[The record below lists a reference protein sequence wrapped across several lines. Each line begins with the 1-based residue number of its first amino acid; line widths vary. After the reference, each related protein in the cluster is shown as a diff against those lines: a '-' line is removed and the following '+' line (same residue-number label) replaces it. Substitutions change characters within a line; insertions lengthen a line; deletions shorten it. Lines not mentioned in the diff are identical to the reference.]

1 MRTSIGSLHLV
12 AGFDA
17 PRLFAAALVL
27 FFIAGAA
34 HAATLNPA
42 VLPKVEAATFEVVQA
57 KPDPDPL
64 SYEKPLPLD
73 LLPYQERTDKY
84 YSIGTAFAIGHGRYV
99 TAAHVLLAGV
109 GSLWGP
115 PALRDSKGNVY
126 PVDKIEKFGLRRDFV
141 VFSLATQPGDAALE
155 IDSKPATNDVVYAVG
170 NALGTGVV
178 IRDGLYTSD
187 TPEQQDGAWKWMRFS
202 AAASPGNSG
211 GPLLDKNGK
220 VIGVVLAKS
229 PNENLNYALP
239 IQQVLDAPDN
249 QAVLDE
255 RMAYSLE
262 VLDGEVQSDIVQAKF
277 TLPLR
282 LADFYRS
289 FQTEMDKHE
298 DALQRALLAREAG
311 NLFPV
316 GRGSARLLNAQ
327 PVKILSFPGMIARNS
342 NNEWA
347 LAESSTKRISLDD
360 NGYVDIGALGHTV
373 LFHIRRPDKLAPDAF
388 YHDAKLRMDLL
399 MKTGLFTR
407 PVGSDS
413 VKITS
418 LGKPE
423 SESEFVDRWGRRW
436 QTEVWPLPFLNAR
449 VVTYTLPTPDGCV
462 GMLRPKPAGG
472 VHDTL
477 LDFNQLAGF
486 VYLSYEGTLAQWKQF
501 LSDTRL
507 LPDALKSMHIDFD
520 YGKRFAYA
528 SPRIAFSFTPE
539 VQAITQ
545 DSLLNLA
552 FTWFPDGGRVDWDV
566 ADVTVWKDKAG
577 NDYDRISVQRYH
589 APPIGLDDDL
599 TSTWQKI
606 SKRQHPDDGVARSE
620 DDVMKINAVAASA
633 DTGNTPSVLYTAF
646 YGIEGNHPQ
655 DFMKSKLDLL
665 MKNLQVKE
673 H

>member
-1 MRTSIGSLHLV
+1 MRISIKNLRLV
-12 AGFDA
+12 AESTGVRCA
-17 PRLFAAALVL
+17 FAAVL
-27 FFIAGAA
+27 ILAA
-34 HAATLNPA
+34 TAAVHAATLDPA

-64 SYEKPLPLD
+64 TYEKPLPLD

-99 TAAHVLLAGV
+99 TAAHVLLAGLD
-109 GSLWGP
+109 SLWGP
-115 PALRDSKGNVY
+115 PALRDSKGRVY
-126 PVDKIEKFGLRRDFV
+126 PIDKIEKFGLRRDFV
-141 VFSLATQPGDAALE
+141 VFSLAAQPGDASLE

-211 GPLLDKNGK
+211 GPLLDKDGK

-255 RMAYSLE
+255 RTSYSLD
-262 VLDGEVQSDIVQAKF
+262 VLDGEMQSDILQAKF
-277 TLPLR
+277 TLPLS
-282 LADFYRS
+282 LADFCRS
-289 FQTEMDKHE
+289 YDDLVNKHE
-298 DALQRALLAREAG
+298 DAQQQALLAREAG
-311 NLFPV
+311 NLFP
-316 GRGSARLLNAQ
+316 GGAGSARLLNQQ
-327 PVKILSFPGMIARNS
+327 PVKILSFPGMVARNS

-360 NGYVDIGALGHTV
+360 NGYIDMGALGHNV
-373 LFHIRRPDKLAPDAF
+373 LFHIRRPDKLNPDAF

-399 MKTGLFTR
+399 MKTGLFKR

-423 SESEFVDRWGRRW
+423 SQSEYVDRWQRHW
-436 QTEVWPLPFLNAR
+436 QTGVWALPFLNAR
-449 VVTYTLPTPDGCV
+449 VVAYTLPTPDGCV
-462 GMLRPKPAGG
+462 VMMRPTSAFGR
-472 VHDTL
+472 HDTV
-477 LDFNQLAGF
+477 LDFNQLTGF
-486 VYLSYEGTLAQWKQF
+486 VYVSYEGTLSQWKQY
-501 LSDTRL
+501 LRDTRL
-507 LPDALKSMHIDFD
+507 LPDAFKGMQIDFD
-520 YGKRFAYA
+520 YGRRFAYA
-528 SPRIAFSFTPE
+528 SPRVTFSFTPD
-539 VQAITQ
+539 VQAITP
-545 DSLLNLA
+545 DGLLNLA
-552 FTWFPDGGRVDWDV
+552 FTWFPDGDRVVWDV

-577 NDYDRISVQRYH
+577 NDYDRVSVQRYH
-589 APPIGLDDDL
+589 APPAGLDDDL
-599 TSTWQKI
+599 TSTWQKV
-606 SKRQHPDDGVARSE
+606 SKRQHPYDGVARSE
-620 DDVMKINAVAASA
+620 DDVMKINAVAGAATGAS
-633 DTGNTPSVLYTAF
+633 SVLYTAF
-646 YGIEGNHPQ
+646 YGIEGDHPQ

-665 MKNLQVKE
+665 MKNLQVRE